1 VTADACDPLPNGPA
15 TGADVLLRA
24 RSVGVSDLIAAS
36 WERSRAAGVDAAQPQ
51 SSFTNEIDTGSLLV
65 RCARPVLQQMEIDT
79 ADLPLVIALSDKK
92 ARIVQRIDCSSVVGQ
107 LLDEVRFAPGFDC
120 SEAALGTNGIGTV
133 LEAGQ
138 PLSVIG
144 SEHFTENLRRFACT
158 GAPIIDPVTRRIEG
172 VLDIT
177 SLAQAWSPLIPT
189 LIKNAANDIS
199 RNLLLD
205 RNQSQRAI
213 FETYLRVAA
222 RSARHA
228 VFAFGDTLFIASPC
242 AQQMFD
248 AGEQQVLREHATFL
262 MTHKEHASDTF
273 ALSGRDRLVHLWGT
287 RIFAGSEVAGIVVT
301 AELVNSG
308 RAGSHDHFAAQASPR
323 IGVATH
329 QPAQIADAP
338 FCSRGAL
345 AGGRSPAWVRACCEL
360 RTALE
365 NKQPA
370 LLVGETG
377 VGKSTLAIELFHSI
391 YPNARSIALDAAQV
405 GIEVTPSDIGSLV
418 SNLSEPALHIVRD
431 IDQASPDEVER
442 LEAYFSAV
450 ESLDGPAWIVAT
462 VSQSPSN
469 SDMPCCE
476 LLGHFDTTITVP
488 PLRCRTDD
496 LPAITATL
504 LHTIA
509 PKHKIRISPSAQR
522 LISRYSWPRNI
533 SQLREALAHAVRRR
547 PVGEIQDGDLPGYCH
562 TSSRRALTPLE
573 IIERDAI
580 VAALQ
585 NVGHNRVAA
594 ATELG
599 MSRSSLYRKLKTY
612 GITA

>member
-1 VTADACDPLPNGPA
+1 
-15 TGADVLLRA
+15 
-24 RSVGVSDLIAAS
+24 
-36 WERSRAAGVDAAQPQ
+36 
-51 SSFTNEIDTGSLLV
+51 
-65 RCARPVLQQMEIDT
+65 M
-79 ADLPLVIALSDKK
+79 
-92 ARIVQRIDCSSVVGQ
+92 VGQ
-107 LLDEVRFAPGFDC
+107 LLDEVQFAPGFDC

-138 PLSVIG
+138 PLSVVG

-177 SLAQAWSPLIPT
+177 SLAQSWSPLIPT
-189 LIKNAANDIS
+189 LIKNAAKDIS

-228 VFAFGDTLFIASPC
+228 VFAFGDTVFIASPC

-262 MTHKEHASDTF
+262 MTHKEHASDTI
-273 ALSGRDRLVHLWGT
+273 ALPGRERLVHLWGT
-287 RIFAGSEVAGIVVT
+287 RIFAGSEIAGIVVT
-301 AELVNSG
+301 AELVSSRRSG
-308 RAGSHDHFAAQASPR
+308 LPDDFPGQASPQT
-323 IGVATH
+323 GVATQ
-329 QPAQIADAP
+329 QPAEIADAP
-338 FCSRGAL
+338 FRSRGSL
-345 AGGRSPAWVRACCEL
+345 AGGRTPAWVRACGEL
-360 RTALE
+360 RAALE

-391 YPNARSIALDAAQV
+391 YPNAHSIALDAAQI

-418 SNLSEPALHIVRD
+418 SNRSEPTLHIVRD
-431 IDQASPDEVER
+431 IDQASPDGVEK
-442 LEAYFSAV
+442 LEAYFSVV

-462 VSQSPSN
+462 VSPSPPS
-469 SDMPCCE
+469 SDSPCCA
-476 LLGHFDTTITVP
+476 LLSHFDTTITVP

-509 PKHKIRISPSAQR
+509 PKHKIRVSPSAQR
-522 LISRYSWPRNI
+522 LISRYSWPSNI

-547 PVGEIQDGDLPGYCH
+547 PVGEIQDGDLPGYCQ
-562 TSSRRALTPLE
+562 TGSRRALTPLE
-573 IIERDAI
+573 IMERDAI